1 MKITRPALILFGA
14 AWALSLGYSQQL
26 ATEAPTKA
34 QQILRQKIAEL
45 NSAESLPSKE
55 QLLADVERLHKE
67 GKISDEQLETFRKNI
82 REQYL
87 APTSPAS
94 PEAQAK
100 AQVVL
105 EQKISELNAGQK
117 PELPAPRETGPVAEQ
132 VLRQKIAES
141 QAPEK
146 TEVIPATATATRTPE
161 LEAKERE
168 LLRLKIAEGRKND
181 PARSQSNSEAQT
193 KALDVLHQREAES
206 QAGITPDTPEQ
217 TRILR
222 LKIAESK
229 GILSPEEAAAA
240 SAASRAAPAVGSSP
254 VTIQTSN
261 KVGLARLNE
270 LTELYKAD
278 RITPS
283 EYHRERAKIVPSL

>member
-1 MKITRPALILFGA
+1 NLIPGTTGA
-14 AWALSLGYSQQL
+14 ML
-26 ATEAPTKA
+26 
-34 QQILRQKIAEL
+34 
-45 NSAESLPSKE
+45 
-55 QLLADVERLHKE
+55 
-67 GKISDEQLETFRKNI
+67 
-82 REQYL
+82 
-87 APTSPAS
+87 
-94 PEAQAK
+94 
-100 AQVVL
+100 
-105 EQKISELNAGQK
+105 
-117 PELPAPRETGPVAEQ
+117 
-132 VLRQKIAES
+132 
-141 QAPEK
+141 
-146 TEVIPATATATRTPE
+146 TPE
-161 LEAKERE
+161 LAAKARE
-168 LLRLKIAEGRKND
+168 LLRLKIAEARKND
-181 PARSQSNSEAQT
+181 LVQPEPGSEAQAR
-193 KALDVLHQREAES
+193 ALAVLHQRDAELR
-206 QAGITPDTPEQ
+206 AGITPDTPEQ